1 MVSSPIRLL
10 ILALL
15 GLMVMGTF
23 HGPGFAAVTAV
34 ASPNTQALE
43 LSQDSRLL
51 VPWQHVEYFVAN
63 KSISNHQV
71 LWGLDQSQWQSLPS
85 KIINLGSNPG
95 PVWIRFSVTNQSGEP
110 LERLLELRW
119 VHLSE
124 VDYYLVREPTPD
136 NPAEKMEH
144 YPAGL
149 KRPVSSYYRD
159 SPSYLFPLQLAANET
174 AEIYIRAKTSFRA
187 FLPLFLWEPKAF
199 EKAQKTKSIVY
210 CLAFGV
216 LAAMVVY
223 NLCLYLFTRDRLF
236 LLYSFYGINIVFF
249 ELAQSGI
256 GNYLVWGHSDWMR
269 QNGYSVSIYSSFL
282 AGTLFFR
289 DSVGLVQERG
299 WPLKVN
305 NVLVVFWSFG
315 LAVELLGLHIL
326 REVAGA
332 LAAAAVIAIWVSA
345 LALSLRGNVAA
356 RYFALA
362 WTFMTIFT
370 CINILMMEGVMP
382 YSNTS
387 YYGQLFG
394 FVCEM
399 LLLSFAL
406 AHRVNL
412 MRQKMEH
419 AQQRALALQ
428 RAVTLEREKRIDA
441 QDQLLQLQKASTAA
455 LELEVEERT
464 QALQVTME
472 DLQRVNQTLSTLSIT
487 DSLTGIH
494 NRHFFDQILVNE
506 LARSLSSGCPLSL
519 ILVDVDHFKRFND
532 RYGHLAGDDCLKLVA
547 RTLRNSVGRDS
558 DCVARFGGEEFVILL
573 PQTSELQAYGLAEKI
588 RMDIA
593 NLVLTVQGE
602 RVRISAS
609 LGVAGRVATDTDSE
623 KSLIAAADKALYDAK
638 SNGRNRCVSAQLAV
652 S

>member
-1 MVSSPIRLL
+1 M
-10 ILALL
+10 
-15 GLMVMGTF
+15 
-23 HGPGFAAVTAV
+23 
-34 ASPNTQALE
+34 
-43 LSQDSRLL
+43 
-51 VPWQHVEYFVAN
+51 
-63 KSISNHQV
+63 
-71 LWGLDQSQWQSLPS
+71 
-85 KIINLGSNPG
+85 
-95 PVWIRFSVTNQSGEP
+95 
-110 LERLLELRW
+110 
-119 VHLSE
+119 
-124 VDYYLVREPTPD
+124 
-136 NPAEKMEH
+136 
-144 YPAGL
+144 
-149 KRPVSSYYRD
+149 
-159 SPSYLFPLQLAANET
+159 
-174 AEIYIRAKTSFRA
+174 
-187 FLPLFLWEPKAF
+187 
-199 EKAQKTKSIVY
+199 
-210 CLAFGV
+210 
-216 LAAMVVY
+216 
-223 NLCLYLFTRDRLF
+223 
-236 LLYSFYGINIVFF
+236 
-249 ELAQSGI
+249 
-256 GNYLVWGHSDWMR
+256 
-269 QNGYSVSIYSSFL
+269 
-282 AGTLFFR
+282 
-289 DSVGLVQERG
+289 
-299 WPLKVN
+299 
-305 NVLVVFWSFG
+305 
-315 LAVELLGLHIL
+315 
-326 REVAGA
+326 
-332 LAAAAVIAIWVSA
+332 
-345 LALSLRGNVAA
+345 
-356 RYFALA
+356 
-362 WTFMTIFT
+362 
-370 CINILMMEGVMP
+370 NILMMEGVMP

-428 RAVTLEREKRIDA
+428 RAVTLEREKKIDA

-638 SNGRNRCVSAQLAV
+638 SSGRNRCVSAQLAV